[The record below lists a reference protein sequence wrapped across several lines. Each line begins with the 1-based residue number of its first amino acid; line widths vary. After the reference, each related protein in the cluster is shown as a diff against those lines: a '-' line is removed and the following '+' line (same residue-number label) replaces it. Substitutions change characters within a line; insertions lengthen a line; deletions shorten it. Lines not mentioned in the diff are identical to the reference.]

1 MPRAAQPHD
10 APVNITPEEALA
22 RIQHQREKARARY
35 YANHEENK
43 ARQLGYYYAHHE
55 ERKIKNRD
63 AMRVRAAARRAA
75 AAAPAGEP
83 PADPILDAARF

>member
-1 MPRAAQPHD
+1 MPRTAAANP
-10 APVNITPEEALA
+10 PLNLTPEEVLL

-43 ARQLGYYYAHHE
+43 QRQLGYYYAHHE

-63 AMRVRAAARRAA
+63 AMRARAAAKKAA
-75 AAAPAGEP
+75 AAADAPVP
-83 PADPILDAARF
+83 PADPTLDAARF

>member
-1 MPRAAQPHD
+1 MPRVAQPM
-10 APVNITPEEALA
+10 PPLNLTPEEALL

-43 ARQLGYYYAHHE
+43 QRQLGYYYAHHE

-63 AMRVRAAARRAA
+63 AMRARAAAKRAA
-75 AAAPAGEP
+75 AAPP
-83 PADPILDAARF
+83 PADPALDAARF